1 MKKVR
6 IHEIAKKLGISSK
19 KLVEE
24 VKDLGVEIKSYM
36 STVDEDTATLILE
49 MFEQQKE
56 KGIPGKLYK
65 EKKSGRVIDH
75 KPRMK
80 SSISV
85 NRGFCTHCGN
95 TIKKSNA
102 DDRFC
107 NKCYDK
113 LFPK

>member
-1 MKKVR
+1 MENDDNYNSFENIKER
-6 IHEIAKKLGISSK
+6 AKKIE
-19 KLVEE
+19 KLNRASNAHRET
-24 VKDLGVEIKSYM
+24 I
-36 STVDEDTATLILE
+36 
-49 MFEQQKE
+49 
-56 KGIPGKLYK
+56 YK

-113 LFPK
+113 LFPNKNKS